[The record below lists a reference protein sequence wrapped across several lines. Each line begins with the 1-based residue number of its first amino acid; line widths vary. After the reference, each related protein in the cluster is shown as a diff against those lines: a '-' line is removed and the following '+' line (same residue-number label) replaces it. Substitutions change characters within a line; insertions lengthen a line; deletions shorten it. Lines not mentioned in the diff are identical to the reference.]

1 MVRDALSTQ
10 EVYHRPLLGLAR
22 LKRGLGAFR
31 PRQTPTVP
39 GPPKIIE
46 WGGAPRLHKPNEAAK
61 QENLLKEAIK
71 SKKSSSLT
79 NVNTAFAAAAFLK
92 TYGQQLALDV
102 ASARAAVTNKLME
115 LANCG
120 DPKFELKA
128 LELLGK
134 HSDIGLFTERSEIT
148 INYKNP
154 EDLENAIKERVKRL
168 LNADIIDITPLETS
182 IEEELGFAKTKEEDE
197 EGVDDGSTEQN

>member
-46 WGGAPRLHKPNEAAK
+46 WGGAPRLHK
-61 QENLLKEAIK
+61 
-71 SKKSSSLT
+71 
-79 NVNTAFAAAAFLK
+79 
-92 TYGQQLALDV
+92 
-102 ASARAAVTNKLME
+102 
-115 LANCG
+115 
-120 DPKFELKA
+120 
-128 LELLGK
+128 
-134 HSDIGLFTERSEIT
+134 
-148 INYKNP
+148 
-154 EDLENAIKERVKRL
+154 DLENAIKERVKRL

>member
-46 WGGAPRLHKPNEAAK
+46 WGGAPTPFFIFTPRLH
-61 QENLLKEAIK
+61 
-71 SKKSSSLT
+71 KKSSSLT